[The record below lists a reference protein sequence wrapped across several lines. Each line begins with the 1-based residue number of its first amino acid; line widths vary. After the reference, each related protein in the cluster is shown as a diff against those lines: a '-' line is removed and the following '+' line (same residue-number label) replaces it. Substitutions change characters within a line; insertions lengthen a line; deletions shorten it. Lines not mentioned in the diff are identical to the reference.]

1 MSPRLTRLAPVAI
14 LPLLLVLLSACAPTV
29 ALTTAADATNPK
41 CADVIVRLP
50 QSVADQKIR
59 QTDAQATS
67 AWGDPAAVVLRCG
80 VTPPGPTSTQC
91 ATVKSIDWLIDDT
104 KKPVYTFTTYGR
116 TPAVQVVVD
125 STLTQGQGTIVL
137 DQLSNAISFIPQSTQ
152 HKCEDVLGSGLG
164 GESQV
169 VPGSG
174 SGSTPAPTP
183 TPTP

>member
-1 MSPRLTRLAPVAI
+1 MNPRLTRLAPVAI
-14 LPLLLVLLSACAPTV
+14 VPLLLLLLSACAPTV
-29 ALTTAADATNPK
+29 ALKPAADATNPK
-41 CADVIVRLP
+41 CAEVIVRLP
-50 QSVADQKIR
+50 KSVADQEIR

-67 AWGDPAAVVLRCG
+67 AWGDPAAVILRCG

-91 ATVKSIDWLIDDT
+91 ATVKGIDWLVNDT

-137 DQLSNAISFIPQSTQ
+137 DQLSTAISSIPQSAKHQ
-152 HKCEDVLGSGLG
+152 CENVLGSGLG

-169 VPGSG
+169 VPGP
-174 SGSTPAPTP
+174 GSTPTPVPAP
-183 TPTP
+183 

>member
-1 MSPRLTRLAPVAI
+1 MNPRLPRLALVAI
-14 LPLLLVLLSACAPTV
+14 APLLLLLLSACAPTV
-29 ALTTAADATNPK
+29 ALSPAADATNPK
-41 CADVIVRLP
+41 CADVIVHLP
-50 QSVADQKIR
+50 KSVADQQIR

-91 ATVKSIDWLIDDT
+91 ATVKGIDWLIDDT

-125 STLTQGQGTIVL
+125 SALTQGQGTIVL
-137 DQLSNAISFIPQSTQ
+137 DQLSNAVGFIAQSAKHQ
-152 HKCEDVLGSGLG
+152 CESVVGSGLG

-174 SGSTPAPTP
+174 STP
-183 TPTP
+183 TPTPKPTPTP